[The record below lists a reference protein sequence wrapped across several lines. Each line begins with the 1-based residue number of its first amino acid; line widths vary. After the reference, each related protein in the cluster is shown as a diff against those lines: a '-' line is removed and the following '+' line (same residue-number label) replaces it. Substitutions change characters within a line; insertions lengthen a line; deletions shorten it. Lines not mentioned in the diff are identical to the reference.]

1 MPERLEIV
9 QRVTEEENL
18 GARVYPKSIE
28 VFPRRMKKLMSGFL
42 WERLEAL
49 PSLAP
54 RPYPRSSLGPREG
67 RGREMGDC
75 ERGDQGRESAGA

>member
-1 MPERLEIV
+1 MPERWEIV
-9 QRVTEEENL
+9 QSVTEEENL

-28 VFPRRMKKLMSGFL
+28 VYPRRMKIVRGEES
-42 WERLEAL
+42 WT
-49 PSLAP
+49 
-54 RPYPRSSLGPREG
+54 SLGPREG